1 MKRIITSIVLC
12 TLCIAYT
19 FAQKLEYKQYN
30 EGVYLFRAGAF
41 ETKLGDTFEFC
52 LDMLTD
58 LDRKQYF
65 IVARSEQNKV
75 HNFPPDSKLLLKLC
89 DDTTLE
95 LSSCYHHFYKPKEL
109 AIIPMAWFP
118 ISEEQLQKLINAGVA
133 KVRIELLS
141 INEKDKDKSIISDY
155 QDAEFKKD
163 KLGASLK
170 KMSEEIDKELA
181 LLGKQIDNMQRKDAS
196 EGF

>member
-12 TLCIAYT
+12 TLCIAHI

-75 HNFPPDSKLLLKLC
+75 HNFPPDSKLLLKLS
-89 DDTTLE
+89 DETTLE
-95 LSSCYHHFYKPKEL
+95 LSSCYHHFYKPKDL
-109 AIIPMAWFP
+109 SIIPMAWFP
-118 ISEEQLQKLINAGVA
+118 ISEEQLQSLISTGVT

-141 INEKDKDKSIISDY
+141 VNEKDKDKSIISDY

-170 KMSEEIDKELA
+170 KMLEAIDKELA
-181 LLGKQIDNMQRKDAS
+181 LLDQQIDNMQRKDAS

>member
-1 MKRIITSIVLC
+1 MKRIITSIMLC
-12 TLCIAYT
+12 TLCIANI
-19 FAQKLEYKQYN
+19 FAQKIEYKQFN
-30 EGVYLFRAGAF
+30 GGVYLFRAGAF

-52 LDMLTD
+52 IDMLTD
-58 LDRKQYF
+58 LNRKQYF

-75 HNFPPDSKLLLKLC
+75 HNFPPDSKLLLKLA

-95 LSSCYHHFYKPKEL
+95 LSSCYHHFYTPKEL
-109 AIIPMAWFP
+109 SIIPMAWFP
-118 ISEEQLQKLINAGVA
+118 ISEEQLQNLIGTGVA

-141 INEKDKDKSIISDY
+141 VNEKDKDKSIISDY

-163 KLGASLK
+163 KLGASFK
-170 KMSEEIDKELA
+170 KMLEAIDKELA
-181 LLGKQIDNMQRKDAS
+181 VLGQQIDNMQRKDAS